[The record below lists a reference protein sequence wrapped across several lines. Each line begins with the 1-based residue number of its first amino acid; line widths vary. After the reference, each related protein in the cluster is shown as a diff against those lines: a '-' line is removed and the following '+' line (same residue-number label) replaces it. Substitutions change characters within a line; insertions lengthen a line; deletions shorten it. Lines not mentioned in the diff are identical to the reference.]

1 MGFLDPFNAPGRM
14 TSGRRTLQGNKLV
27 GGKPNSRHLTGDAA
41 DYVGTTPEALRA
53 YYGNGVKI
61 IPESDHLHVQ
71 GLGEGSVPYFGK
83 RGTTGL
89 KEQSAMIR
97 PRKPTTVG
105 QAKAQPGL
113 GQPPLMPD
121 PKGPL
126 DGLPLSFLKQGNLM
140 PREEELSPLYQ
151 DIGKIG
157 KGGVLGSGLNWG
169 EVITHALNGYL
180 AGRGNPVGMENE
192 QMIQARRAQIQDE
205 GFEREK
211 WNAALEQKRQD
222 AMAPPQF
229 VQDAA
234 AFHNLSPEQR
244 QMVIDQRDAM
254 YPVFSDITQ
263 ANGGV
268 MRQQMKR
275 SLGGPPPEAVEELK
289 SDPSAAAEFDE
300 MFGQGAAARALRGY

>member
-113 GQPPLMPD
+113 GQSPLMPD

-169 EVITHALNGYL
+169 EVVTHALNGYL

-192 QMIQARRAQIQDE
+192 QMIEARRAQIQDE

-211 WNAALEQKRQD
+211 FNAMLEQKRQ
-222 AMAPPQF
+222 AALAPPDWLRDAQVF
-229 VQDAA
+229 NDLPQD
-234 AFHNLSPEQR
+234 QR
-244 QMVIDQRDAM
+244 QMVTQHRDAM
-254 YPVFSDITQ
+254 FPVIYDEQGADGSII
-263 ANGGV
+263 
-268 MRQQMKR
+268 RKQMQR
-275 SLGGPPPEAVEELK
+275 SPGAPRRGDVEEGHMFMGGDP
-289 SDPSAAAEFDE
+289 SDPANWK
-300 MFGQGAAARALRGY
+300 AL